1 MSTISSVP
9 ISSIPA
15 AQALWEPDEQRIAA
29 SRLTALQDWLKAHRG
44 LSFADYES
52 LWQWSVTD
60 LEAFWGALWD
70 YYDIQA
76 GRPYRRVLQ
85 DGPMPG
91 ARWFEGA
98 QLNFADQVFRHRGL
112 QTPAIL
118 FDSESAGKGEIGW
131 AELERQVGA
140 FAATLRQLGVGPG
153 DRVCAYLP
161 NVPHAVVAFLA
172 TASLGAIWSISSPDM
187 GVANII
193 NRFAQIEPKVL
204 IACDGYRHGGK
215 AYARHAE
222 AARLAGALPSLQAVV
237 HVALLAAEP
246 APPTAVPVLDWNA
259 AIAADAPL
267 QTARLPFDHPL
278 WILYSSGTTG
288 LPKAIVH
295 GHGGILMNMLL
306 SCDIHTDLSPGDR
319 FFWISSTG
327 WMVWNVQIS
336 GLLVGATICLH
347 DGSVTGSAGAPDWNH
362 IWRFVDRHRIT
373 AFGAGAAFYANCLK
387 NGVRP
392 GDGLQLAGLRTL
404 ISTGS
409 PLSPDCYR
417 WIYDAVK
424 RDVWLCCAS
433 GGTDLAGA
441 FFNGTPTLPVFEG
454 EMQCRNLGAAVYAFD
469 DAGTPVYDQVGELV
483 CTRPMPSMP
492 LYFWGDEGNARYLE
506 SYFDTFSGEDG
517 SRIWRHGDWLRLVPR
532 PSATGGVIYGRS
544 DSTINRQGIRMGT
557 AEIYAAVEAVP
568 EVVDS
573 MVVDLEYLGRASYM
587 ALFVQLRP
595 GSTLDDALDGRIR
608 DAIRTGASARMV
620 PNEIFAV
627 PEIPRTLTGKK
638 LEVPV
643 KKLLLGHPEQKVSN
657 RDTMANPRSLDWF
670 IEFAQRLDRA

>member
-1 MSTISSVP
+1 MTSTLP
-9 ISSIPA
+9 APA
-15 AQALWEPDEQRIAA
+15 AQALWQPSAERVAS
-29 SRLTALQDWLKAHRG
+29 SRLTAFQNWLRTNRG
-44 LSFADYES
+44 LAFADYES

-60 LEAFWGALWD
+60 LDAFWGALWD

-76 GRPYRRVLQ
+76 SHPYERVLQ
-85 DGPMPG
+85 DERMPG

-98 QLNFADQVFRHRGL
+98 QLNLADQVFRHRDL

-118 FDSESAGKGEIGW
+118 FDSESAGQGEISW
-131 AELERQVGA
+131 SELERQVGA
-140 FAATLRQLGVGPG
+140 LAATLRAHGVGPG

-161 NVPHAVVAFLA
+161 NVPHAVIAFLA
-172 TASLGAIWSISSPDM
+172 VASLGAIWSISSPDM

-215 AYARHAE
+215 PYARHAE
-222 AARLAGALPSLQAVV
+222 ATRLIEALPSLQAVI
-237 HVALLAAEP
+237 HVSLLAAGL
-246 APPTAVPVLDWNA
+246 AVPPALAALDWST
-259 AIAADAPL
+259 AIAAAAPL
-267 QTARLPFDHPL
+267 QTVQLPFDHPL

-327 WMVWNVQIS
+327 WMVWNVQLS
-336 GLLVGATICLH
+336 GLLVGATICLY
-347 DGSVTGSAGAPDWNH
+347 DGSVTGSAATPDWQH
-362 IWRFVDRHRIT
+362 MWRFVERNRIT
-373 AFGAGAAFYANCLK
+373 TFCAGAAFYANCLK
-387 NGVRP
+387 NDIRP
-392 GDGLQLAGLRTL
+392 GDAFELDALRTL
-404 ISTGS
+404 GSTGS

-424 RDVWLCCAS
+424 RDIWLCCVS
-433 GGTDLAGA
+433 GGTDVAGA
-441 FFNGTPTLPVFEG
+441 FLNGTPTLPVFEG

-469 DAGTPVYDQVGELV
+469 DAGKPVYDQVGELV
-483 CTRPMPSMP
+483 CTRPLPSMP
-492 LYFWGDEGNARYLE
+492 LYFWGDKNNARYLE
-506 SYFDTFSGEDG
+506 SYFDTFCGDDG

-532 PSATGGVIYGRS
+532 PTATGGVIYGRS
-544 DSTINRQGIRMGT
+544 DSTINRHGIRMGT

-568 EVVDS
+568 EIIDS
-573 MVVDLEYLGRASYM
+573 MVVDLEYLGRESYM
-587 ALFVQLRP
+587 ALFVHLRP
-595 GSTLDDALDGRIR
+595 GAILDDALDSSIR
-608 DAIRTGASARMV
+608 SAIRTGASARMV

-638 LEVPV
+638 LELPV
-643 KKLLLGHPEQKVSN
+643 KKLLLGQPEQKVTN
-657 RDTMANPRSLDWF
+657 RDTMANPQSLDWF
-670 IEFAQRLDRA
+670 IDFAQRLNQG

>member
-1 MSTISSVP
+1 MNSTMP
-9 ISSIPA
+9 TPTT
-15 AQALWEPDEQRIAA
+15 QALWEPSAERIAA
-29 SRLTALQDWLKAHRG
+29 SRLTAFLNWLKTHRG
-44 LSFADYES
+44 LAFADYES

-60 LEAFWGALWD
+60 LEAFWGELWD
-70 YYDIQA
+70 YYGIHA
-76 GRPYRRVLQ
+76 SHPYRHVLQ
-85 DGPMPG
+85 EERMPG

-112 QTPAIL
+112 ETPAIL
-118 FDSESAGKGEIGW
+118 FDSECVGKGEIGW

-140 FAATLRQLGVGPG
+140 FAATLRTLGVGPG

-172 TASLGAIWSISSPDM
+172 VASLGAIWSISSPDM
-187 GVANII
+187 GVSNII
-193 NRFAQIEPKVL
+193 NRFAQVEPKVL

-215 AYARHAE
+215 AYPRHTE
-222 AARLAGALPSLQAVV
+222 TKLLTEALPSLQAVI
-237 HVALLAAEP
+237 HVPLLVAEP
-246 APPTAVPVLDWNA
+246 PPAAAVTVLDWEA
-259 AIAADAPL
+259 AITIDAPV
-267 QTARLPFDHPL
+267 QIAQLPFDHPL

-336 GLLVGATICLH
+336 GLLVGATICLY
-347 DGSVTGSAGAPDWNH
+347 DGSVTGNTGTADWNH
-362 IWRFVDRHRIT
+362 IWRFVDQHRIST
-373 AFGAGAAFYANCLK
+373 FGAGAAFYANCLK
-387 NGVRP
+387 NGIRP
-392 GDGLQLAGLRTL
+392 SDDFELAGLRTL

-417 WIYDAVK
+417 WIYDAVR
-424 RDVWLCCAS
+424 RDIWLCCAS
-433 GGTDLAGA
+433 GGTDIAGA

-454 EMQCRNLGAAVYAFD
+454 EMQSRNLGAAVYAFD
-469 DAGTPVYDQVGELV
+469 DSGTPVYDQVGELV
-483 CTRPMPSMP
+483 CTRPIPSMP
-492 LYFWGDEGNARYLE
+492 LYFWGDHGNERYLD
-506 SYFDTFSGEDG
+506 SYFNTFTTEDG
-517 SRIWRHGDWLRLVPR
+517 RPIWRHGDWLKLVRHPKG
-532 PSATGGVIYGRS
+532 TGGVIYGRS

-568 EVVDS
+568 EIIDS
-573 MVVDLEYLGRASYM
+573 MVIDLEYLGRASYM

-595 GSTLDDALDGRIR
+595 GSILDDRLDGCIR
-608 DAIRTGASARMV
+608 DAIRTNASARMV

-643 KKLLLGHPEQKVSN
+643 KKLLLGYAEQLVSN
-657 RDTMANPRSLDWF
+657 RDTMSNPQSLDWF
-670 IEFAQRLDRA
+670 VEFAQRLNRS